1 MGLDNPVR
9 LATSARLTLRLRRIS
24 SSTVRSLRSRSNDGC
39 AGPEVRAV
47 VCPVGGPGGGSDT
60 VTSGSLE

>member
-1 MGLDNPVR
+1 
-9 LATSARLTLRLRRIS
+9 
-24 SSTVRSLRSRSNDGC
+24 
-39 AGPEVRAV
+39 VRAV